1 MFKLNHDTCAFHKC
15 PDALAPSRLGLHL
28 GPRNLGA
35 NASEYLRN
43 AQVQSQRDRA
53 STRGEFGG
61 ENGKNGKVPIVRDDA
76 YYSLLTV
83 TGFSGKILIYDKI
96 LI

>member
-1 MFKLNHDTCAFHKC
+1 MFKLNHDTCAFHKY

-43 AQVQSQRDRA
+43 AQVLVQYNHSGIEHQP
-53 STRGEFGG
+53 GENSGG
-61 ENGKNGKVPIVRDDA
+61 EMGKMGKYR
-76 YYSLLTV
+76 
-83 TGFSGKILIYDKI
+83 
-96 LI
+96 